1 MLSRMKFEFEPLVA
15 EMLNQL
21 PTDVWTSSTT
31 TFFDPAIGG
40 GQFVR
45 AIEQRLRAAGHSDAN
60 IRSRVFG
67 YEESNLHIRFA
78 VNKYKL
84 VGQYTCKGYTD
95 FLDSDVTTKFDIVVS
110 NPPYRTK
117 EAGGQNK
124 IYNQFAKKALDV
136 VATTGKIA
144 FITPSP
150 VLKDSK
156 RFSLIGEQGLKVV
169 DFDANFYFP
178 DVGVNVC
185 SWIIDKEY
193 AGDVTVVSQQH
204 NLTVLPNAPIYNPA
218 EFDADFIKIYEA
230 LKNNTKTPKDR
241 MFKQNPVDASINGR
255 SKTQTAK
262 HQYPVYKIVDTGEE
276 LVQYNKPE
284 PKLYGKKKF
293 VISVSKAFTETS
305 CVVSTSDFDVNHV
318 FIDVKTQKEVANI
331 KSFLFSDY
339 FINHTNNVKRLDGY
353 GFNNSIKYLP
363 PFDKSKK
370 WTDAEVKAFIESFI

>member
-1 MLSRMKFEFEPLVA
+1 MKFEFDPLVA
-15 EMLNQL
+15 DMLDQL
-21 PTDVWTSSTT
+21 PTEVWTSATT
-31 TFFDPAIGG
+31 TFLDPAIGG

-67 YEESNLHIRFA
+67 YDESNLHIRFA

-84 VGQYTCKGYTD
+84 VGQYSANSYTD
-95 FLDSDVTTKFDIVVS
+95 FLDAPVTTKFDIVVS
-110 NPPYRTK
+110 NPPYRSK

-136 VATTGKIA
+136 VADNGKIA

-156 RFSLIGEQGLKVV
+156 RFSLIGKQGLKIVN
-169 DFDANFYFP
+169 FDANFHFP

-185 SWIIDKEY
+185 SWIVDKEY
-193 AGDVTVVSQQH
+193 TGDVTVVSQQH
-204 NLTVLPNAPIYNPA
+204 ALTVPANAPIYNPA

-255 SKTQTAK
+255 SKTKTTK
-262 HQYPVYKIVDTGEE
+262 HQYPVYKIVNNGEE
-276 LVQYNKPE
+276 LVQYNKPM
-284 PKLYGKKKF
+284 PKLHGKKKF

-305 CVVSTSDFDVNHV
+305 CIVSTSDFDVNHV
-318 FIDVKTQKEVANI
+318 FIDVKNQKEVNNI

-339 FINHTNNVKRLDGY
+339 FISHTNNFKRLDGY

-363 PFDKSKK
+363 PFDKSKT
-370 WTDAEVKAFIESFI
+370 WTDDEVKAFIESFI